1 MSNPLR
7 NEFMTNSTST
17 PSYQG
22 SMLMIVAP
30 SGAGKSS
37 LVNALLKDDQGLKLS
52 LSTTTRA
59 PRPGEIDGKDYRFL
73 AKEDFLQERDQG
85 HFLEWAEVHGHFY
98 GTSKP
103 WIESQMQAGSDV
115 MLEIDW
121 QGAQQIRKLIPSV
134 QWIFIFPPSIE
145 ALEERLRK
153 RGQDDE
159 ATIERRLAAAHIEL
173 THAHEADYIVVNDSF
188 DQALMDLKHILA
200 SSRLRSGPSMARNP
214 ALLKRLGV

>member
-1 MSNPLR
+1 
-7 NEFMTNSTST
+7 
-17 PSYQG
+17 
-22 SMLMIVAP
+22 MLMIVAP

-37 LVNALLKDDQGLKLS
+37 LVNALLQDDASLKLS

-59 PRPGEIDGKDYRFL
+59 PRPGEVSGKDYRFVT
-73 AKEDFLQERDQG
+73 KEEFVRERDQG

-103 WIESQMQAGSDV
+103 WIESQMQSGNDV

-121 QGAQQIRKLIPSV
+121 QGAQQIRRLIPSV

-159 ATIERRLAAAHIEL
+159 TTIQRRLAAAHIEL
-173 THAHEADYIVVNDSF
+173 LHAHEADFIVLNDSF
-188 DQALMDLKHILA
+188 DQALVDLKHILA
-200 SSRLRSGPSMARNP
+200 ASRLRSGPSMARNP

>member
-1 MSNPLR
+1 
-7 NEFMTNSTST
+7 
-17 PSYQG
+17 
-22 SMLMIVAP
+22 MIVAP

-37 LVNALLKDDQGLKLS
+37 LVHALLQDEASLKLS
-52 LSTTTRA
+52 LSTTTRS
-59 PRPGEIDGKDYRFL
+59 PRPGEVDGKDYRFL
-73 AKEDFLQERDQG
+73 AKEEFIRERDAGQ
-85 HFLEWAEVHGHFY
+85 FLEWAEVHGHFY
-98 GTSKP
+98 GTSRP

-121 QGAQQIRKLIPSV
+121 QGAQQIRQIIPEV

-159 ATIERRLAAAHIEL
+159 ATIQRRLAAAHVEL

-188 DQALMDLKHILA
+188 EQALVDLKHILA

-214 ALLKRLGV
+214 ALLERLGV

>member
-1 MSNPLR
+1 
-7 NEFMTNSTST
+7 
-17 PSYQG
+17 
-22 SMLMIVAP
+22 MIVAP

-37 LVNALLKDDQGLKLS
+37 LVNALLKDDPALKLS

-59 PRPGEIDGKDYRFL
+59 PRPGEVDGKDYRF
-73 AKEDFLQERDQG
+73 ATPETFIAERDQG
-85 HFLEWAEVHGHFY
+85 HFLEWAQVHGHFY

-103 WIESQMQAGSDV
+103 WIESQMLAGNDV

-134 QWIFIFPPSIE
+134 QWIFIFPPSIK

-159 ATIERRLAAAHIEL
+159 ETIQRRLAAAHVEL
-173 THAHEADYIVVNDSF
+173 LHAHEADFIVVNDSF
-188 DQALMDLKHILA
+188 EQALLDLKHILA
-200 SSRLRSGPSMARNP
+200 SSRLRSGPAMARNP
-214 ALLKRLGV
+214 ALLQRLGV

>member
-1 MSNPLR
+1 
-7 NEFMTNSTST
+7 MTSQNAT
-17 PSYQG
+17 PAYQG

-37 LVNALLKDDQGLKLS
+37 LVDALLKSDPSLKLS

-59 PRPGEIDGKDYRFL
+59 PRPGEVDGVNYRFVT
-73 AKEDFLQERDQG
+73 KEAFIAERDQG
-85 HFLEWAEVHGHFY
+85 QFLEWAEVHGHFY
-98 GTSKP
+98 GTSRA
-103 WIESQMQAGSDV
+103 WIESQMLSGSDV

-159 ATIERRLAAAHIEL
+159 ATIERRVAAAHIEL
-173 THAHEADYIVVNDSF
+173 QHAHEANYIVINDLF
-188 DQALMDLKHILA
+188 DQALVELQNIIA
-200 SSRLRSGPSMARNP
+200 ASRLRSGPVMARNP
-214 ALLKRLGV
+214 ALLRRLGV

>member
-1 MSNPLR
+1 
-7 NEFMTNSTST
+7 
-17 PSYQG
+17 
-22 SMLMIVAP
+22 MIVAP

-37 LVNALLKDDQGLKLS
+37 LVSALLQDEASLKLS
-52 LSTTTRA
+52 LSTTTRS
-59 PRPGEIDGKDYRFL
+59 PRPGEIDGKDYRFVT
-73 AKEDFLQERDQG
+73 KEEFIRERDAG

-98 GTSKP
+98 GTSRP
-103 WIESQMQAGSDV
+103 WIESQMQSGSDV

-159 ATIERRLAAAHIEL
+159 VTIQRRLAAAHIEL
-173 THAHEADYIVVNDSF
+173 QHAHEADFIVLNDAF
-188 DQALMDLKHILA
+188 DQALIDLKQILA
-200 SSRLRSGPSMARNP
+200 ASRLRSGPSMARNP

>member
-1 MSNPLR
+1 
-7 NEFMTNSTST
+7 
-17 PSYQG
+17 
-22 SMLMIVAP
+22 MIVAP

-37 LVNALLKDDQGLKLS
+37 LVSALLQDEASLKLS
-52 LSTTTRA
+52 LSTTTRS
-59 PRPGEIDGKDYRFL
+59 PRPGEVDGKDYRFVT
-73 AKEDFLQERDQG
+73 KEEFIRERDAG

-98 GTSKP
+98 GTSRP
-103 WIESQMQAGSDV
+103 WIESQMQTGSDV

-159 ATIERRLAAAHIEL
+159 ATIQRRLAAAHIEL
-173 THAHEADYIVVNDSF
+173 QHAHEADFIVLNDAF
-188 DQALMDLKHILA
+188 DQALIDLKQILA
-200 SSRLRSGPSMARNP
+200 ASRLRSGPSMARNP

>member
-1 MSNPLR
+1 
-7 NEFMTNSTST
+7 
-17 PSYQG
+17 
-22 SMLMIVAP
+22 MLMIVAP

-37 LVNALLKDDQGLKLS
+37 LVDALLKDDSGLKLS
-52 LSTTTRA
+52 LSTTTRT
-59 PRPGEIDGKDYRFL
+59 PRPGEVDGKNYRFVSP
-73 AKEDFLQERDQG
+73 EEFIHERDQG
-85 HFLEWAEVHGHFY
+85 QFLEWAEVHGHFY

-134 QWIFIFPPSIE
+134 QWIFIFPPSIA

-159 ATIERRLAAAHIEL
+159 ATIQRRLAAAHIEL
-173 THAHEADYIVVNDSF
+173 QHAHEADFIVVNDSF
-188 DQALMDLKHILA
+188 EQALDDLKHILA

-214 ALLKRLGV
+214 ALLRRLGV

>member
-1 MSNPLR
+1 
-7 NEFMTNSTST
+7 MTKPISTT
-17 PSYQG
+17 SYQG

-37 LVNALLKDDQGLKLS
+37 LVNALLKEDAGLKLS

-59 PRPGEIDGKDYRFL
+59 PRPGEVDGKDYRFVTQ
-73 AKEDFLQERDQG
+73 EDFIAERDQG
-85 HFLEWAEVHGHFY
+85 HFLEWAQVHGHFY

-103 WIESQMQAGSDV
+103 WIESQMQAGNDV

-159 ATIERRLAAAHIEL
+159 ETIQRRLAAAHVEL
-173 THAHEADYIVVNDSF
+173 LHAHEADYIVVNDSF
-188 DQALMDLKHILA
+188 DQALVDLKHILA

-214 ALLKRLGV
+214 ALLRRLGV

>member
-1 MSNPLR
+1 
-7 NEFMTNSTST
+7 MTISKPT

-37 LVNALLKDDQGLKLS
+37 LVNALLQEEVGLKLS

-59 PRPGEIDGKDYRFL
+59 PRPGEVDGKNYRFVS
-73 AKEDFLQERDQG
+73 KEEFIRERDQG
-85 HFLEWAEVHGHFY
+85 QFLEWAEVHGHFY

-103 WIESQMQAGSDV
+103 WIESQMQAGNDV

-134 QWIFIFPPSIE
+134 QWIFIFPPSID

-159 ATIERRLAAAHIEL
+159 ATIQRRLAAAHVEL
-173 THAHEADYIVVNDSF
+173 LHAHEADYIVVNDAF
-188 DQALMDLKHILA
+188 DQALVDLKHILA

-214 ALLKRLGV
+214 VLLKRLGV

>member
-1 MSNPLR
+1 
-7 NEFMTNSTST
+7 MTIASQNSA
-17 PSYQG
+17 YQG

-37 LVNALLKDDQGLKLS
+37 LVNALLQDDAGIKLS

-59 PRPGEIDGKDYRFL
+59 PRPGEVDGQNYRFL
-73 AKEDFLQERDQG
+73 SKEEFIREREQG
-85 HFLEWAEVHGHFY
+85 HYLEWAEVHGNFY

-121 QGAQQIRKLIPSV
+121 QGAQQIRKLIPSA

-145 ALEERLRK
+145 ALEQRLRH

-159 ATIERRLAAAHIEL
+159 ATIQKRLAAAHVEL
-173 THAHEADYIVVNDSF
+173 LHAHEADYIVVNDSF
-188 DQALMDLKHILA
+188 EQALVDLKNILA
-200 SSRLRSGPSMARNP
+200 ASRLRSGPSMARNP
-214 ALLKRLGV
+214 ALLRRLGV

>member
-1 MSNPLR
+1 
-7 NEFMTNSTST
+7 MTSPNHNS
-17 PSYQG
+17 SYQG

-37 LVNALLKDDQGLKLS
+37 LVDALLQDDPGLKLS
-52 LSTTTRA
+52 LSSTTRA
-59 PRPGEIDGKDYRFL
+59 PRPGEVDGKNYRFVS
-73 AKEDFLQERDQG
+73 QEEFIREKDQDL
-85 HFLEWAEVHGHFY
+85 FLEWAQVHGHFY

-115 MLEIDW
+115 VLEIDW

-159 ATIERRLAAAHIEL
+159 ATIQRRLAAAHVEL
-173 THAHEADYIVVNDSF
+173 LHAHEADYIVVNDSF
-188 DQALMDLKHILA
+188 DQALVDLKHILA
-200 SSRLRSGPSMARNP
+200 SSRLRSEPSMARNP

>member
-1 MSNPLR
+1 
-7 NEFMTNSTST
+7 
-17 PSYQG
+17 
-22 SMLMIVAP
+22 MIVAP

-37 LVNALLKDDQGLKLS
+37 LVNALLKDDQGLRLS

-59 PRPGEIDGKDYRFL
+59 PRPGELDGKDYRFL
-73 AKEDFLQERDQG
+73 TKEEFLQERDEG

-145 ALEERLRK
+145 ALEEHLRK

-159 ATIERRLAAAHIEL
+159 ATIQRRLAAAHVEL
-173 THAHEADYIVVNDSF
+173 LHAHEADFIVLNDSF
-188 DQALMDLKHILA
+188 DQALVDLKHILA

>member
-1 MSNPLR
+1 
-7 NEFMTNSTST
+7 MTSPILT
-17 PSYQG
+17 PAYQG

-37 LVNALLKDDQGLKLS
+37 LVNALLQDDAGLKLS

-73 AKEDFLQERDQG
+73 AKDEFIRERDRG

-103 WIESQMQAGSDV
+103 WLELQMQSGSDV

-121 QGAQQIRKLIPSV
+121 QGAQQIRKLIPTV

-159 ATIERRLAAAHIEL
+159 ATIQRRLAAAHIEL
-173 THAHEADYIVVNDSF
+173 QHAHEADFIVLNDSF
-188 DQALMDLKHILA
+188 EQALVDLKHILA
-200 SSRLRSGPSMARNP
+200 ASRMRSGPSMARNP

>member
-1 MSNPLR
+1 
-7 NEFMTNSTST
+7 
-17 PSYQG
+17 
-22 SMLMIVAP
+22 MIVAP

-37 LVNALLKDDQGLKLS
+37 LVDALLKSDPSLKLS

-59 PRPGEIDGKDYRFL
+59 PRPGEVDGVNYRFVT
-73 AKEDFLQERDQG
+73 KEVFIAERDQG
-85 HFLEWAEVHGHFY
+85 QFLEWAEVHGHFY
-98 GTSKP
+98 GTSRT
-103 WIESQMQAGSDV
+103 WIESQMLSGSDV

-159 ATIERRLAAAHIEL
+159 ATIGRRVAAAHIEL
-173 THAHEADYIVVNDSF
+173 QHAHEANYIVVNDHF
-188 DQALMDLKHILA
+188 DQALVELQNIIA
-200 SSRLRSGPSMARNP
+200 ASRLRSGPVMARNP
-214 ALLKRLGV
+214 ALLRRLGV

>member
-1 MSNPLR
+1 
-7 NEFMTNSTST
+7 
-17 PSYQG
+17 
-22 SMLMIVAP
+22 MLMIVAP

-37 LVNALLKDDQGLKLS
+37 LVNALLQDEAGVKLS

-59 PRPGEIDGKDYRFL
+59 PRPGEVDGKNYRFVSQ
-73 AKEDFLQERDQG
+73 EEFIRERDQG
-85 HFLEWAEVHGHFY
+85 QFLEWAEVHGHFY

-103 WIESQMQAGSDV
+103 WIESQMQAGNDV
-115 MLEIDW
+115 ILEIDW

-159 ATIERRLAAAHIEL
+159 ATIQRRLAAAHVEL
-173 THAHEADYIVVNDSF
+173 LHAPEADYIVVNDSF
-188 DQALMDLKHILA
+188 DQALVDLKHILS

-214 ALLKRLGV
+214 ALLRRLGV

>member
-1 MSNPLR
+1 
-7 NEFMTNSTST
+7 
-17 PSYQG
+17 
-22 SMLMIVAP
+22 MIVAP

-37 LVNALLKDDQGLKLS
+37 LVNALLKDDPALKLS

-59 PRPGEIDGKDYRFL
+59 PRPGEVDGKDYRF
-73 AKEDFLQERDQG
+73 ATPETFIAERDQG
-85 HFLEWAEVHGHFY
+85 HFLEWAQVHGHFY

-103 WIESQMQAGSDV
+103 WIESQMLAGNDV

-121 QGAQQIRKLIPSV
+121 QGAQQIRKLIPMV

-159 ATIERRLAAAHIEL
+159 ETIQRRLAAAHVEL
-173 THAHEADYIVVNDSF
+173 LHAHEADFIVVNDSF
-188 DQALMDLKHILA
+188 EQALLDLKHILA
-200 SSRLRSGPSMARNP
+200 SSRLRSGPAMARNP
-214 ALLKRLGV
+214 VLLQRLGV

>member
-1 MSNPLR
+1 
-7 NEFMTNSTST
+7 
-17 PSYQG
+17 
-22 SMLMIVAP
+22 MLMIVAP

-37 LVNALLKDDQGLKLS
+37 LVNALLQDEAGLKLS

-59 PRPGEIDGKDYRFL
+59 PRPGEVDGKDYRFVT
-73 AKEDFLQERDQG
+73 KEVFLRERDAGQ
-85 HFLEWAEVHGHFY
+85 FLEWAEVHGHFY

-103 WIESQMQAGSDV
+103 WIESQMQSGNDV

-121 QGAQQIRKLIPSV
+121 QGAQQIRKLIPSA

-159 ATIERRLAAAHIEL
+159 ATIQRRLAAAHIEL
-173 THAHEADYIVVNDSF
+173 QHAHEADFIVLNDSF
-188 DQALMDLKHILA
+188 DQALVDLKQILA
-200 SSRLRSGPSMARNP
+200 ASRLRSGPSMARNP
-214 ALLKRLGV
+214 ALLRRLGV

>member
-1 MSNPLR
+1 
-7 NEFMTNSTST
+7 
-17 PSYQG
+17 
-22 SMLMIVAP
+22 MLMIVAP

-37 LVNALLKDDQGLKLS
+37 LVSALLQDEASLKLS
-52 LSTTTRA
+52 LSTTTRS
-59 PRPGEIDGKDYRFL
+59 PRPGEIDGKDYRFVT
-73 AKEDFLQERDQG
+73 KEEFIRERDAG

-98 GTSKP
+98 GTSRP
-103 WIESQMQAGSDV
+103 WIESQMQSGSDV

-159 ATIERRLAAAHIEL
+159 VTIQRRLAAAHIEL
-173 THAHEADYIVVNDSF
+173 QHAHEADFIVLNDAF
-188 DQALMDLKHILA
+188 DQALIDLKQILA
-200 SSRLRSGPSMARNP
+200 ASRLRSGPSMARNP